1 MDVKPTI
8 VDSSVVMLEN
18 NRYRDEIV
26 EIALHGDLLAGTLLS
41 RSSEGHLVPFTEGE
55 ENRPCA
61 VVGYD
66 LNVPEAGKIATRV
79 IIAGGVRKEKLKIHG
94 DKDDSKITNII
105 LDKLR
110 DFGIYALDCNELGVT
125 K

>member
-8 VDSSVVMLEN
+8 VDTSVVMLEN
-18 NRYRDEIV
+18 NRYRDELI
-26 EIALHGDLLAGTLLS
+26 EMALHGTLLAGTLLS
-41 RSSEGHLVPFTEGE
+41 RGSDGNLIPFAEGE
-55 ENRPCA
+55 DARPCA

-66 LNVPEAGKIATRV
+66 LEVPEAGKIATRV

-94 DKDDSKITNII
+94 DKDDSGITRPI